1 MIMDIENIPMTN
13 EQYAQVKKELYKR
26 KKLREIAKNNAKSTL
41 GFGYDY
47 QPIQFP
53 KN

>member
-1 MIMDIENIPMTN
+1 MNIEDMPMTN

-26 KKLREIAKNNAKSTL
+26 KKLRELAKNNAKSHH

-47 QPIQFP
+47 TPIQFP
-53 KN
+53 AN